1 MYYSLPSIV
10 LTPSFSTGASK
21 TVVYLDRN
29 RNKPNVQ
36 GESMST
42 MQSPSHGVHTDLTIA
57 SCPYLLKLVI
67 PDDEEV
73 ERLLN
78 RRFMVVNVWR
88 PIKPIRRDPLGVCNW
103 KSVNPSV
110 DIYND
115 RRVSSEGVMEFGLPI
130 FNEKHEWYYLSGQRP
145 DEPLL
150 FKQLDSN
157 PATNI
162 TLLHSA
168 FVDPKYA
175 DYPARESIEMKIF
188 AFFDEE

>member
-1 MYYSLPSIV
+1 
-10 LTPSFSTGASK
+10 
-21 TVVYLDRN
+21 
-29 RNKPNVQ
+29 
-36 GESMST
+36 
-42 MQSPSHGVHTDLTIA
+42 
-57 SCPYLLKLVI
+57 LKNVI
-67 PDDEEV
+67 PDDAEV

-78 RRFMVVNVWR
+78 CHFMAVNVWR
-88 PIKPIRRDPLGVCNW
+88 PIKQILRDPLAVCDWN
-103 KSVNPSV
+103 SVDPAI

-115 RRVSSEGVMEFGLPI
+115 RRVSSEGVMEFGAPI
-130 FNEKHEWYYLSGQRP
+130 YNKQHQWFYLSGQRP

-157 PATNI
+157 LGSNI

-175 DYPARESIEMKIF
+175 SFPARESIEFKIF

>member
-1 MYYSLPSIV
+1 M
-10 LTPSFSTGASK
+10 LTSSYSTGASK

-29 RNKPNVQ
+29 RNKPNIE

-42 MQSPSHGVHTDLTIA
+42 MQSPSYRVHSDLTRV
-57 SCPYLLKLVI
+57 SCRLALKNVI

-73 ERLLN
+73 ERLLT
-78 RRFMVVNVWR
+78 RRFVAVNVWR
-88 PIKPIRRDPLGVCNW
+88 PIKQILRDPLGVCDW
-103 KSVNPSV
+103 KSVDPNN
-110 DIYND
+110 DIHND
-115 RRVSSEGVMEFGLPI
+115 RRVTSEGIMEVGFPT
-130 FNEKHEWYYLSGQRP
+130 FSEKHEWYYLSGQRP

-157 PATNI
+157 LDNNI
-162 TLLHSA
+162 TLFHSA

-175 DYPARESIEMKIF
+175 DFPARESIEMKIF